1 MYNSTN
7 KSSTNVEN
15 SKLIIL
21 AIVIL
26 FLGSILIYR
35 IFNLQIVNGA
45 EALEDFTLKIQKERS
60 IPSSRGNIY
69 DRNGKILA
77 HNKLAYNVTI
87 EDVYEAK
94 TGKNEALNETL
105 LKMIHLIE
113 ESGDSI
119 AGNFNIIIDENGN
132 YAYTVSDTKLRRF
145 KADVYGEADP
155 GDMSY
160 EQETATA
167 EEMMQYL
174 AGYSRYGVGKSP
186 DPANP
191 RDSFI
196 LGEGFTKDEIL
207 KIVTLRY
214 AMSANSFQKYIP
226 TIVAADVSEE
236 TVAHILENIDD
247 LPGASIQ
254 EDTIRVYENPEYF
267 AHILGYTG
275 KIDKEEMETLNTNL
289 TSSLGYKDEYTLNDV
304 VGKTGIEETMESYLR
319 GVNGKETIYVDNMGK
334 IIETSDRVDPLAGN
348 DLYLN
353 IDADL
358 QMATYDIL
366 EQKLAGILVGK
377 IINSKNYVVPEHPSA
392 SSLYIPIDDVYFALI
407 NNNVINIKEF
417 DDVDAF
423 PNENAI
429 YSAFLEKQ
437 QTVFNY
443 INQQLYEK
451 FTPYNRLS
459 TEHQIYQSYIISML
473 KEYDV
478 LVSDKIDKND
488 ETYIAWT
495 TEEVISMGEFLKYCI
510 SQNWVDVSKI
520 NLESKYADAD
530 EIYDSLVQYIFEKL
544 ENNTTFAKKMY
555 KYMIKYNDISA
566 KQVCSVL
573 IEQEVV
579 NITEEEKEKFLS
591 GQISAYNFMIFLIE
605 NLYITPAQLAL
616 DPCSASV
623 VITNTQGEVIAL
635 VSYPSYDN
643 NRLAN
648 SIDNNYYAWL
658 QTDLTRP
665 MWNSATQQKTVPGS
679 TFKMVSATAALE
691 EHVVTTS
698 SHILCRGIFDRFT
711 TNQYKCW
718 IYPSAHGNLNVVG
731 GIANSCNCFFYEVGY
746 QLGISGDT
754 YYSNL
759 GIDKLYKYA
768 DMFGLSEKSGVE
780 IEEATPEVSKD
791 YSVMSAIG
799 QGTNNYTTV
808 GLSRY
813 VTTIANNG
821 TCYNLSLI
829 DKVTDS
835 NGNLLKDFSPEIRNE
850 VDISSSTWNSIHE
863 GMRQVVEKR
872 SDYGILRN
880 AGINVAGKTGT
891 AEETRKRANHALFVS
906 YAPYENPEITVT
918 TRIANGY
925 TSNYAAN
932 LTRDIYLYY
941 FNIQDE
947 DSILSGTAARPDVS
961 SAGGD

>member
-7 KSSTNVEN
+7 KPSTNVEN

-21 AIVIL
+21 AIIIL

-132 YAYTVSDTKLRRF
+132 YAYTVSETKLRRF

-196 LGEGFTKDEIL
+196 LGEGFTKEEIL

-247 LPGASIQ
+247 LPGAAIQ

-275 KIDKEEMETLNTNL
+275 KIDKEEMETLNTQL
-289 TSSLGYKDEYTLNDV
+289 SSSLGYKDEYTLNDV

-334 IIETSDRVDPLAGN
+334 IIETTDRVDPLAGN

-377 IINSKNYVVPEHPSA
+377 IINNKNYVVPEHPSA

-417 DDVDAF
+417 DDVDAL

-429 YSAFLEKQ
+429 YSAFLGKQ
-437 QTVFNY
+437 QKIFDY

-520 NLESKYADAD
+520 NLENKYADSFL
-530 EIYDSLVQYIFEKL
+530 ESL
-544 ENNTTFAKKMY
+544 
-555 KYMIKYNDISA
+555 S
-566 KQVCSVL
+566 S
-573 IEQEVV
+573 
-579 NITEEEKEKFLS
+579 LS
-591 GQISAYNFMIFLIE
+591 
-605 NLYITPAQLAL
+605 
-616 DPCSASV
+616 
-623 VITNTQGEVIAL
+623 
-635 VSYPSYDN
+635 
-643 NRLAN
+643 
-648 SIDNNYYAWL
+648 
-658 QTDLTRP
+658 
-665 MWNSATQQKTVPGS
+665 
-679 TFKMVSATAALE
+679 
-691 EHVVTTS
+691 
-698 SHILCRGIFDRFT
+698 
-711 TNQYKCW
+711 
-718 IYPSAHGNLNVVG
+718 
-731 GIANSCNCFFYEVGY
+731 
-746 QLGISGDT
+746 
-754 YYSNL
+754 
-759 GIDKLYKYA
+759 
-768 DMFGLSEKSGVE
+768 
-780 IEEATPEVSKD
+780 
-791 YSVMSAIG
+791 
-799 QGTNNYTTV
+799 
-808 GLSRY
+808 
-813 VTTIANNG
+813 
-821 TCYNLSLI
+821 
-829 DKVTDS
+829 
-835 NGNLLKDFSPEIRNE
+835 
-850 VDISSSTWNSIHE
+850 
-863 GMRQVVEKR
+863 
-872 SDYGILRN
+872 
-880 AGINVAGKTGT
+880 
-891 AEETRKRANHALFVS
+891 
-906 YAPYENPEITVT
+906 
-918 TRIANGY
+918 
-925 TSNYAAN
+925 
-932 LTRDIYLYY
+932 
-941 FNIQDE
+941 
-947 DSILSGTAARPDVS
+947 
-961 SAGGD
+961 